1 MALFRAAQEGLTNV
15 QKHSNAKNVQ
25 VNVRLGPQT
34 GLLAIKDDGEGF
46 EHDSIEGEGR
56 QLNAGYGLRGLRER
70 LELVRGRLL
79 VHSLPGKGTEVI
91 VTVPKN
97 PLVLIA
103 NE

>member
-1 MALFRAAQEGLTNV
+1 MALYRAAQEGLTNV
-15 QKHSNAKNVQ
+15 QKHSRATQVH

-34 GLLAIKDDGEGF
+34 GLLVIKDDGEGF
-46 EHDSIEGEGR
+46 AQDNLDTANR

-79 VHSLPGKGTEVI
+79 IHSQPGEGSEII

-97 PLVLIA
+97 PLLLIA